1 MKDIQFLLER
11 FHCHFVGND
20 NSPKVFFAPGRINLI
35 GEHTDYNGG
44 FVMPLAF
51 QLGTYIVTAP
61 SANKCFRFYSENF
74 KSHYEHPYGLETSK
88 GKADWFK
95 YPMGV
100 VDRFVRHSGWPDC
113 GWDLYFFGDLPLSAG
128 LSSSASIE
136 MVTAVAMDFIFQ
148 STYPMIELVKIAK
161 EAENEFVGLQCG
173 ILDMFASGMGRKGH
187 CLLIDCNSMEFST
200 IPFKTGD
207 YRLII
212 MNTNKRRGLADS
224 KYNERVKE
232 CEQALAD
239 LRQEVDIDFLCALSY
254 SDFQKDGAA
263 INNPMHYKRARH
275 VISENQRTQDAAQ
288 ALIANDIRR
297 FGKLMV
303 ESHKSLH
310 SDYEVTGL
318 ELDTLVEASM
328 EAEGVMGARMT
339 GAGFG
344 GCAIALVHR
353 NHISKFQHHVEKVY
367 LQKTG
372 LKVEFYDAY
381 AVNGACRIL

>member
-224 KYNERVKE
+224 KYNERLGE
-232 CEQALAD
+232 CMT
-239 LRQEVDIDFLCALSY
+239 ALSILKAHANIEALCDLN
-254 SDFQKDGAA
+254 SAEFEKLASVLIDP
-263 INNPMHYKRARH
+263 IIRKRAKH
-275 VISENQRTQDAAQ
+275 CVYENERVLDAVK
-288 ALIANDIRR
+288 ALERGDLAEL
-297 FGKLMV
+297 GKLLGQSH
-303 ESHKSLH
+303 ESLRD
-310 SDYEVTGL
+310 DYEVTGL
-318 ELDTLVEASM
+318 ELDTLYEEAVQ
-328 EAEGVMGARMT
+328 ADGCIGARMT

-344 GCAIALVHR
+344 GCAIAIVHKD
-353 NHISKFQHHVEKVY
+353 SVKGFA
-367 LQKTG
+367 LQVGAAYKNRTG
-372 LKVEFYDAY
+372 LEAGFFSCESG
-381 AVNGACRIL
+381 NGTFRI